1 MIKPVDEVIRDFDA
15 IASALDRAPARD
27 VLSPAERAL
36 LRHVP
41 LGARSALDVG
51 CGHGMLSR
59 TLAGRGLRVR
69 GIDLSP
75 RMVEVARSRT
85 PAGANAE
92 YVVSDIMSDPPEV
105 HYDVVVSVNVVHHL
119 PLEQIVPRLARAV
132 APGGMLLIQDLVTRR
147 GLDHL
152 AVNVIAA
159 IRRRARRIVGGSQAD
174 HEVVEAYE
182 RHGAGE
188 TYLSPSE
195 VAPAYAHL
203 LPGARIEHH
212 LEWRYSV
219 IWTRPHTAG
228 EKRQ

>member
-1 MIKPVDEVIRDFDA
+1 VNKAVDEVIRDFDA

-27 VLSPAERAL
+27 VLSPAEGAL

-41 LGARSALDVG
+41 PTARRALDVG
-51 CGHGMLSR
+51 CGDGKLSR
-59 TLAGRGLRVR
+59 MLARRGLHVR

-75 RMVEVARSRT
+75 RMIELARART
-85 PAGANAE
+85 PDGLDVE
-92 YVVSDIMSDPPEV
+92 YHVSDIMSEV
-105 HYDVVVSVNVVHHL
+105 TDGQYDVVISVNVVHHL

-132 APGGMLLIQDLVTRR
+132 APGGVLLIQDVVTRR
-147 GLDHL
+147 GMSHF
-152 AVNVIAA
+152 AINVIAA
-159 IRRRARRIVGGSQAD
+159 IRSRVRRILGRSQATR
-174 HEVVEAYE
+174 EVVAAYE

-195 VAPAYAHL
+195 VAPAYAPL

-219 IWTRPHTAG
+219 VWTRPHPAG
-228 EKRQ
+228 EVRR